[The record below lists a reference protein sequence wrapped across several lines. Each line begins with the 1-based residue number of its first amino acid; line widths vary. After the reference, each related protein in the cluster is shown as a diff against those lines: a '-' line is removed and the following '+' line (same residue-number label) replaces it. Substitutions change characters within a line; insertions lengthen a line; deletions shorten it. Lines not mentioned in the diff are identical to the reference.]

1 MTKNFALIVIFND
14 SCQTNW
20 IPNIF
25 SHPYTIR
32 LPCIP
37 NTEFL
42 YFLSHW
48 TQNIYE
54 IICEFV
60 NSKNGYITQNL
71 SLAVLVIYGW
81 AIYFEYG
88 WKVVVAYP
96 EEDLESFSAQ
106 QSYLRFWEILIVW
119 F

>member
-1 MTKNFALIVIFND
+1 MILAKQIEFQTSFPIHTRFDFHEYQILNFSIFYHIGLKI
-14 SCQTNW
+14 SMKYSW
-20 IPNIF
+20 IRKF
-25 SHPYTIR
+25 KE
-32 LPCIP
+32 C
-37 NTEFL
+37 
-42 YFLSHW
+42 
-48 TQNIYE
+48 
-54 IICEFV
+54 
-60 NSKNGYITQNL
+60 YITQNL